1 MSADGDIKMTIH
13 ELNHVAIYVTDVQRS
28 SDFYQRILKL
38 EPIPRP
44 AFSFPGAWFRLGTNQ
59 ELHLIANLRSPFFPS
74 HENNHFALK
83 VDDLELWERH
93 LKDVGADF
101 APRKP
106 RPDGA
111 SQVFLRD
118 PDGHMIELFTPP
130 A

>member
-1 MSADGDIKMTIH
+1 MTIF
-13 ELNHVAIYVTDVQRS
+13 ELNHVAIYVTDIQRS
-28 SDFYQRILKL
+28 RDFYERVLKL

-83 VDDLELWERH
+83 VDDLDGWERH
-93 LKDVGADF
+93 LNEVGANF

>member
-1 MSADGDIKMTIH
+1 MTIH
-13 ELNHVAIYVTDVQRS
+13 ELNHVAIYVTDVERS
-28 SDFYQRILKL
+28 SDFYHRVLKL

-59 ELHLIANLRSPFFPS
+59 ELHLIANLRSPFFRS
-74 HENNHFALK
+74 HENNHFALR
-83 VDDLELWERH
+83 VDDLDPWEQH
-93 LKDVGADF
+93 LKQVGADF
-101 APRKP
+101 VPRKP

>member
-1 MSADGDIKMTIH
+1 MTIE

-28 SDFYQRILKL
+28 SDFYQHVLKL

-44 AFSFPGAWFRLGTNQ
+44 AFPFPGAWFRLGKNQ

-74 HENNHFALK
+74 HENNHFALR
-83 VDDLELWERH
+83 VDDLDRWERH

-111 SQVFLRD
+111 SQVFVRD
-118 PDGHMIELFTPP
+118 PDGHVIELFTPP